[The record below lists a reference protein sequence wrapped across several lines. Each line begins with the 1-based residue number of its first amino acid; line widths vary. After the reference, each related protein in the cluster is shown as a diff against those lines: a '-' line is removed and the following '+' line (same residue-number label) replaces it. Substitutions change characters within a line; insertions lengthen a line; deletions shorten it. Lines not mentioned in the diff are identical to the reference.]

1 MKVLLVNGSPH
12 RDGCT
17 FTSLS
22 EVAGAL
28 NKNGVESEIFWIGN
42 RAVQGCIGCWKC
54 LEEGARLLCGASGGS
69 LRDSRPGVFL
79 SVGIFS
85 VQTRGLRGQL
95 PPRWSERDIRPVE
108 QILHHSANAGRLKS
122 VLELDPRVYAG

>member
-42 RAVQGCIGCWKC
+42 RAIQGCISCWKC
-54 LEEGARLLCGASGGS
+54 HEEGADGCVFREKLYTDFVMKMKESDALIIGAPVYYAGPPGGS

-79 SVGIFS
+79 GFGIFPI
-85 VQTRGLRGQL
+85 QTRCLRGQL
-95 PPRWSERDIRPVE
+95 SPRWSERDI
-108 QILHHSANAGRLKS
+108 
-122 VLELDPRVYAG
+122 

>member
-54 LEEGARLLCGASGGS
+54 HEEGADGC
-69 LRDSRPGVFL
+69 VFREKL
-79 SVGIFS
+79 YTDFVTIMQPNEIMMCIKFK
-85 VQTRGLRGQL
+85 
-95 PPRWSERDIRPVE
+95 
-108 QILHHSANAGRLKS
+108 QILVCRQFLAQ
-122 VLELDPRVYAG
+122 

>member
-22 EVAGAL
+22 EVAEAL

-42 RAVQGCIGCWKC
+42 RAVQGCVGCWKC
-54 LEEGARLLCGASGGS
+54 HEEGADGCVFREKLYTDFVAKMKDSDALVIGA
-69 LRDSRPGVFL
+69 
-79 SVGIFS
+79 
-85 VQTRGLRGQL
+85 
-95 PPRWSERDIRPVE
+95 PVY
-108 QILHHSANAGRLKS
+108 
-122 VLELDPRVYAG
+122 YAGPPGALDAG